1 MTEYGFCGL
10 VFFGAMAVML
20 AVGIVGHIVQVRK
33 NKRDLAVAKKEYRR
47 ERAIE
52 YSAEVAALASIY
64 QK

>member
-20 AVGIVGHIVQVRK
+20 AIAIVGHIFQVHK
-33 NKRDLAVAKKEYRR
+33 NKRDLVAAKKEYRR

-52 YSAEVAALASIY
+52 YIAEVAALASIY

>member
-10 VFFGAMAVML
+10 VFFGMMAVML
-20 AVGIVGHIVQVRK
+20 VVAIVGHIIQVRK

-47 ERAIE
+47 EQAIE
-52 YSAEVAALASIY
+52 YSAEVVALASIY

>member
-20 AVGIVGHIVQVRK
+20 AVAIVGHIVQVRK
-33 NKRDLAVAKKEYRR
+33 NKRDLMVAKKEYRR
-47 ERAIE
+47 EQATE
-52 YSAEVAALASIY
+52 YSAEIAALASIY

>member
-20 AVGIVGHIVQVRK
+20 TVAIAGHIVQAHK
-33 NKRDLAVAKKEYRR
+33 NKKELAMAEKAYRR
-47 ERAIE
+47 ERALE

-64 QK
+64 EK

>member
-10 VFFGAMAVML
+10 VFFGMMAVML
-20 AVGIVGHIVQVRK
+20 VVAIVGHIIQVRK
-33 NKRDLAVAKKEYRR
+33 NKRDLAAVKKEYRR
-47 ERAIE
+47 EQAIE

>member
-20 AVGIVGHIVQVRK
+20 AVAIVCHIVQVRK
-33 NKRDLAVAKKEYRR
+33 NKRDLATAKKEYRR

-52 YSAEVAALASIY
+52 YSAEIAALASIY

>member
-20 AVGIVGHIVQVRK
+20 AVAIVGHIVQVRK
-33 NKRDLAVAKKEYRR
+33 NKCDLEAAKKAYRR
-47 ERAIE
+47 EQAIE
-52 YSAEVAALASIY
+52 YSAEIAALASIY

>member
-20 AVGIVGHIVQVRK
+20 ASAIVGHIVQVRK
-33 NKRDLAVAKKEYRR
+33 NKRDLMAAKKEYRR
-47 ERAIE
+47 EQAIE
-52 YSAEVAALASIY
+52 YSAEIAALASIY

>member
-20 AVGIVGHIVQVRK
+20 AVAIVGHIVQVRK
-33 NKRDLAVAKKEYRR
+33 NKRDLMAAKREYRR
-47 ERAIE
+47 EQAIA

>member
-10 VFFGAMAVML
+10 VFFGVMML
-20 AVGIVGHIVQVRK
+20 MLSVAIVCHIVQIRK

-47 ERAIE
+47 EQAIE
-52 YSAEVAALASIY
+52 YSAEIAALASIY

>member
-20 AVGIVGHIVQVRK
+20 TVAIVGHIIQVRK
-33 NKRDLAVAKKEYRR
+33 NKRDLAAAKKEYRR
-47 ERAIE
+47 EKAIE
-52 YSAEVAALASIY
+52 YSAEIVALAIAY

>member
-20 AVGIVGHIVQVRK
+20 AVAIVGHIVQVRK
-33 NKRDLAVAKKEYRR
+33 NKRILTEARR
-47 ERAIE
+47 EYKREKAIE
-52 YSAEVAALASIY
+52 YSAEMAALASVY

>member
-20 AVGIVGHIVQVRK
+20 SVAIVGHIVQVRK
-33 NKRDLAVAKKEYRR
+33 NKRDLAAAKKEYRR

>member
-20 AVGIVGHIVQVRK
+20 ALAIVGHIIQIRK
-33 NKRDLAVAKKEYRR
+33 NKRDLAAAKKEYRR
-47 ERAIE
+47 EKAIE
-52 YSAEVAALASIY
+52 YSSEIVALASAY

>member
-20 AVGIVGHIVQVRK
+20 TTAIIGHIVQVRK
-33 NKRDLAVAKKEYRR
+33 NKRDLATVKKEYRR
-47 ERAIE
+47 EKAVA
-52 YSAEVAALASIY
+52 YSAEMVALASAY

>member
-10 VFFGAMAVML
+10 IFFGAMAVML
-20 AVGIVGHIVQVRK
+20 SVAIVGHIIQVRK
-33 NKRDLAVAKKEYRR
+33 NKRDLAIAKKEYRR

>member
-20 AVGIVGHIVQVRK
+20 AVAIVGHIVQVRK
-33 NKRDLAVAKKEYRR
+33 NKRDLAAAKKEYRR
-47 ERAIE
+47 EQAIE
-52 YSAEVAALASIY
+52 YNAEIAALASIY

>member
-20 AVGIVGHIVQVRK
+20 AVAIVGHIVQVRK
-33 NKRDLAVAKKEYRR
+33 NKRDLAMAKKEYRR
-47 ERAIE
+47 EKAIE
-52 YSAEVAALASIY
+52 YSAEVAALVSIY

>member
-10 VFFGAMAVML
+10 VFFGAMVAML
-20 AVGIVGHIVQVRK
+20 AVAIVGHIVQVRK
-33 NKRDLAVAKKEYRR
+33 NKRDLMAAKKEYRR
-47 ERAIE
+47 EKAIE